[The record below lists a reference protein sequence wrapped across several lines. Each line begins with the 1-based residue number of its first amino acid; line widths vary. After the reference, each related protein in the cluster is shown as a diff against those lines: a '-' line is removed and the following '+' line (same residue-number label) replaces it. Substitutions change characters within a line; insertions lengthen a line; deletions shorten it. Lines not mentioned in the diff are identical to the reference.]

1 MFPREPGHRPNQT
14 SRQKAASC
22 SGHSTE
28 LGCSLPHL
36 PTAQGPDW
44 PLPNLS
50 GYPARPA
57 VRAKLERAPRGPSSC
72 SPASGKPEALPC
84 PEQGVLLGWQR
95 AHGRATFS
103 PPERTQASVG
113 GAPAQQGSHRQ
124 GGWAWR
130 GRDRSGGTRGG
141 KGEGDGPSG
150 QHGSG
155 QTQGLSREVAGGAGV
170 PVLGRE
176 ARLLRYPH
184 QPRTRDP
191 RALGLRKQVGH
202 AAHVP
207 GAKRHLATLH
217 HPRGTE
223 AQAADP
229 PSTPPGSARPVNVPP
244 GDCTSVTAPGPS
256 QGAQPGCA
264 CSSLPGKGRLHG
276 EEQGCAP
283 LDGGGGR
290 GGAGELAGRASQS

>member
-1 MFPREPGHRPNQT
+1 MAESPWAGHF
-14 SRQKAASC
+14 
-22 SGHSTE
+22 
-28 LGCSLPHL
+28 L
-36 PTAQGPDW
+36 PT
-44 PLPNLS
+44 
-50 GYPARPA
+50 
-57 VRAKLERAPRGPSSC
+57 
-72 SPASGKPEALPC
+72 
-84 PEQGVLLGWQR
+84 
-95 AHGRATFS
+95 
-103 PPERTQASVG
+103 RTDTSQCG
-113 GAPAQQGSHRQ
+113 GGPAQQGSHRQ